1 MAAKVWAS
9 LESYMERVKAS
20 TAIGSQYLVNRR

>member
-9 LESYMERVKAS
+9 LSAYIERVKAS
-20 TAIGSQYLVNRR
+20 TAIGSQYFVNRR